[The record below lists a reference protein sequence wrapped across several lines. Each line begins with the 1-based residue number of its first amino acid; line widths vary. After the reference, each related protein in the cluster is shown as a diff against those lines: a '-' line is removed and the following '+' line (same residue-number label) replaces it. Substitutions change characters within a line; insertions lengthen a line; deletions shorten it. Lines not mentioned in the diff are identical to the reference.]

1 MMPVDQPVYVERKFS
16 WIFLDEVMKTFPA
29 STIALETAHA
39 NKGRGIHSDNLHF
52 TLSHKSPRGLQNIS

>member
-39 NKGRGIHSDNLHF
+39 NKGRGIHSDIF
-52 TLSHKSPRGLQNIS
+52 SQKY